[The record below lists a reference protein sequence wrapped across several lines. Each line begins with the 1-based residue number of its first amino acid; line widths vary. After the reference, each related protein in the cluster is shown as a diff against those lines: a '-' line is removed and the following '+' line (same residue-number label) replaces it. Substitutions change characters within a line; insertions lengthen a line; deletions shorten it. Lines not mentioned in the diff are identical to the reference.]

1 MAGVTL
7 LDEKM
12 CNKKQD
18 GILEDAFRL
27 EIFSLES
34 YSLSLS
40 VEDQIHIQN

>member
-18 GILEDAFRL
+18 AILDDAFRL
-27 EIFSLES
+27 EIFT
-34 YSLSLS
+34 
-40 VEDQIHIQN
+40 